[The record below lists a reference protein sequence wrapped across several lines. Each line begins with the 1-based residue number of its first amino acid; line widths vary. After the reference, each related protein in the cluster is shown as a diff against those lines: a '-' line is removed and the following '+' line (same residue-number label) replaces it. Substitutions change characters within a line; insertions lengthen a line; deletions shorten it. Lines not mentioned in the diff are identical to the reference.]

1 MEVEQMAT
9 MWTLIE
15 MCIADARL
23 AEDLTRDLTARREL
37 RLDPDAALAGFSLGL
52 GTRARGMRKVGSDGE
67 RRGLVA
73 QARQD
78 EEQDAA

>member
-1 MEVEQMAT
+1 MAT
-9 MWTLIE
+9 MWRLIE

-23 AEDLTRDLTARREL
+23 AEDLTRDLAARREL
-37 RLDPDAALAGFSLGL
+37 RLDPNAALAGFSLRL
-52 GTRARGMRKVGSDGE
+52 GTTARDLRKVGSDGE

-73 QARQD
+73 PARQD